1 MSGGGEVGG
10 GKRGEEASMA
20 SVDAQGLTI
29 TCRPSLAVT
38 IHANTD
44 HIMHDKPSKDNALRT
59 VYLTFM

>member
-1 MSGGGEVGG
+1 
-10 GKRGEEASMA
+10 MA

-44 HIMHDKPSKDNALRT
+44 HIMHDKPSKDDALHT
-59 VYLTFM
+59 IYLTFM